1 MVEKFLSKDL
11 REPKFVLNLQPVQ
24 GPSFRSLSLSRTH
37 IQIHALTFS
46 HSLSL
51 CGTHSH
57 ALTFTNTHLLSLSL
71 WIPHTQHVLS
81 LSLSLSLSSLSRSVQ
96 TSVGHANSWI
106 LNAASPK
113 RRKRRVHH
121 HKKTRTGLHRVFINT
136 KNFWRIKFSQRQC
149 WRLQVR
155 QEGRF
160 SLTKVVP
167 HVSLPLPSLIPM
179 LHSAMTTDV

>member
-24 GPSFRSLSLSRTH
+24 GPSFRSLSLSLSHAHTPS
-37 IQIHALTFS
+37 QIHALTFS

-57 ALTFTNTHLLSLSL
+57 ALTFTNTHLLSLFLNSSYS
-71 WIPHTQHVLS
+71 TCTLS
-81 LSLSLSLSSLSRSVQ
+81 LSLSLCPNKCRPCKLLNFKCDLTQKEEEKSSSSQ
-96 TSVGHANSWI
+96 
-106 LNAASPK
+106 
-113 RRKRRVHH
+113 
-121 HKKTRTGLHRVFINT
+121 KTRTGLHRVFINA
-136 KNFWRIKFSQRQC
+136 KNFWRIKISQRQC

-155 QEGRF
+155 HEGRF